1 MTSLESTPGPQYR
14 SRMACWDRKANVRA
28 VPRRIIDTDTTRLY
42 FSPDVVAIT
51 SHPWVVEHGEAFI
64 PELLT
69 RHLYRFLDFTTIL
82 ESLVVNPVALAVANG
97 LIGVE
102 IPREMRFDAYKLY
115 CDEAYHALYCEDLKQ
130 QVERVTGVALI
141 SAPEPRYMRELRAT
155 EACLPNNSLRSLAR
169 IFFVIVSETLISHT
183 LTNVP
188 DDPRVDAAVREVI
201 ADHAQDEGRHN
212 AYFASLLK
220 IVWPRLSE
228 TQKDE
233 IGPLLP
239 GFILGFL
246 APDLRQIQGDL
257 EHAGVSTRR
266 AVDMLQET
274 YSAQASAATARA
286 AARSTLRHFAEA
298 NVFSHG
304 PSADAFYAND
314 LLI

>member
-1 MTSLESTPGPQYR
+1 MTRLETTPTNEYR

-28 VPRRIIDTDTTRLY
+28 VPRRTINTDTRERLY
-42 FSPDVVAIT
+42 FSPDVVPIT

-69 RHLYRFLDFTTIL
+69 KHLYRFLDFTTVL

-97 LIGVE
+97 LIGVD

-115 CDEAYHALYCEDLKQ
+115 CDEAYHALYCEDLKR
-130 QVERVTGVALI
+130 QVELATGVAVG

-155 EACLPNNSLRSLAR
+155 EACLPTASLRSLAR

-188 DDPRVDAAVREVI
+188 DDPRVDSAVREVI

-212 AYFASLLK
+212 AYFGSLLK
-220 IVWPRLSE
+220 IVWPRLSQ
-228 TQKDE
+228 THKDE

-239 GFILGFL
+239 GFVLGFL
-246 APDLRQIQGDL
+246 APDLRQIQDDL
-257 EHAGVSTRR
+257 EQAGVSRRR
-266 AVDMLQET
+266 AVDLLHET
-274 YSAQASAATARA
+274 YPASAERARA

-298 NVFSHG
+298 NMFTHQ
-304 PSADAFYAND
+304 PTADAFHASK

>member
-1 MTSLESTPGPQYR
+1 MIPLLKLCYLLLLAVGLFFTPGVKDGGI
-14 SRMACWDRKANVRA
+14 W
-28 VPRRIIDTDTTRLY
+28 
-42 FSPDVVAIT
+42 
-51 SHPWVVEHGEAFI
+51 
-64 PELLT
+64 
-69 RHLYRFLDFTTIL
+69 IL
-82 ESLVVNPVALAVANG
+82 GLVALFQLG
-97 LIGVE
+97 LWAKDKVD
-102 IPREMRFDAYKLY
+102 PRQ
-115 CDEAYHALYCEDLKQ
+115 LKGIF
-130 QVERVTGVALI
+130 RRL
-141 SAPEPRYMRELRAT
+141 
-155 EACLPNNSLRSLAR
+155 R

-257 EHAGVSTRR
+257 EHAGVSARR
-266 AVDMLQET
+266 AEDMLQET

-314 LLI
+314 LLV